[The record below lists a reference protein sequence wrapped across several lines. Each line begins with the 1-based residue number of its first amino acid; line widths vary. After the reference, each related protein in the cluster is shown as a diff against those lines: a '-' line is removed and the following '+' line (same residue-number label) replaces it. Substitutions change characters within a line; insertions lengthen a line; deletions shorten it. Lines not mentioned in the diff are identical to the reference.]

1 MMIGNPVFIIANDAA
16 NMLTVE
22 HILVRGDVE
31 TQDSYVA
38 GNGAIGRTYTM
49 APLDPLPDGYV
60 FDYATVNE
68 IVYDPDNG
76 NPSGELGEDGLRFK
90 FYYKYNKFHVY
101 YQSTG
106 QAVDYDMAD
115 TFNAASQVHTG
126 YLYGGLYQDETF
138 SQPLADNTCGMSI
151 TPVADMT
158 YYVKEVSDA
167 YLKPKVLHFKNS
179 TTNNVTAV
187 SMVTAVDGTNYQK
200 TGFIISGVEVD
211 TPILE
216 DNKAYPE
223 IKLYTDGELR
233 ETYELSD
240 FFPGLPDGS
249 LLQIFTYPGEI
260 EVNGSFDFVPCYVT
274 PDGVRVTGTAVRT
287 VNFGDGTIH
296 SDNTPGGMSVS
307 DTASPSQVEAY
318 SGGPSSDRLV
328 IQDDSGGEGT

>member
-158 YYVKEVSDA
+158 YYVKEVSED
-167 YLKPKVLHFKNS
+167 YLRPKIFYYNNS
-179 TTNNVTAV
+179 TSKVVTMVA
-187 SMVTAVDGTNYQK
+187 MVTAVDGTNYQRA
-200 TGFIISGVEVD
+200 GFLVSDSDVEDQIIEGNNVL
-211 TPILE
+211 T
-216 DNKAYPE
+216 E
-223 IKLYTDGELR
+223 IKQYTEDGTLKADY
-233 ETYELSD
+233 TVAS
-240 FFPGLPDGS
+240 FFPGLSESS
-249 LLQIFTYPGEI
+249 LLQTFQYSGEI
-260 EVNGSFDFVPCYVT
+260 EANGSFNFVPCYVT

-287 VNFGDGTIH
+287 VNFGDGTIIP
-296 SDNTPGGMSVS
+296 PGGMSVS

-328 IQDDSGGEGT
+328 IQDDSDGEGA